1 MNQRRINSL
10 AAAIALSLVA
20 TGAQAAGKVDLHKQ
34 NIAQLKQQYQT
45 QVAAKGGIAAMAH
58 TRHEQFIGADADTRL
73 LMKAKREDHGV
84 RNYRYDQTFR
94 GIPVFGEGVVVSEDG
109 AGNVRTLFGNMVS
122 GLDQDIA
129 STTPKLS
136 KAAALIAGKRAG
148 LGNGMSGMLTRN
160 EKSDLV
166 IYVDDSGRGHLA
178 YHVDFF
184 ADSATG
190 GRPTRPSVLIDANN
204 GRVLKQWEN
213 LQHALVGTGPGG
225 NAKTGQYE
233 YGTDYGYLDVTQSGS
248 TCTMNS
254 TNVKTVNLNNAST
267 NTSTTAFSYTCPR
280 NTVKTIN
287 GAYSPLNDAHYFG
300 GVIFNM
306 YQAYL
311 GRAPLTFQLV
321 MKVHYKT
328 GYENAY
334 WDGTAMTFG
343 DGANTFYPLVS
354 LDVSSHEVSHG
365 FTEQNSNLT
374 YSGQSGGMNEAFSDM
389 AGEAAEYY
397 SRGSNDWLVG
407 AEIFKG
413 TGALRYMANPPQD
426 GSSID
431 NAANYT
437 SSMDVHYT
445 SGVYNKA
452 FYLLANKAGW
462 NTQKAFQVFARAN
475 DLYWTASSTFN
486 QGACG
491 VQTAAT
497 DLGFTVADVTAA
509 FTSVGVS
516 CAGGGGGGG
525 TTGGALT
532 NGVGAAISGASGSS
546 QTWTLAVPA
555 GATGL
560 KFVTAGGTG
569 DADLY
574 VKFGSAPTTTTY
586 DCKSE
591 GSTTA
596 ETCSIATAQA
606 GTYYVL
612 IKGYTAFSGATLTGS
627 YTAGGGGGGST
638 QTYTN
643 GTDVSIPDNKAAGV
657 TSNIAVSG
665 RTGNGQASTP
675 VAVNITHPYSG
686 DLIVDLIAPDGSVY
700 NISNR
705 SGGSADNIIKTVN
718 INLSGEALNGT
729 WKLRAADRAA
739 ADVGYI
745 NSWSITF

>member
-1 MNQRRINSL
+1 MNQRHFNSL

-20 TGAQAAGKVDLHKQ
+20 TGAQAAGKVDLQKQ
-34 NIAQLKQQYQT
+34 NLNQLKQQYSAV
-45 QVAAKGGIAAMAH
+45 VAAKGMPTMTH
-58 TRHEQFIGADADTRL
+58 SRHAQFIGANADTRL
-73 LMKAKREDHGV
+73 LMKTERKDNNG
-84 RNYRYDQTFR
+84 RNYRYTQTFR
-94 GIPVFGEGVVVSEDG
+94 GIPIFAQGLVVSEDS
-109 AGNVRTLFGNMVS
+109 AGNVRAMFGNMIS
-122 GLDQDIA
+122 GLEQDIQ
-129 STTPKLS
+129 SITPRLS
-136 KAAALIAGKRAG
+136 SANALVAGKRAG
-148 LGNGMSGMLTRN
+148 LGNGVSGMLTRN
-160 EKSDLV
+160 EKSELV
-166 IYVDDSGRGHLA
+166 IYVDDNSHGNLA
-178 YHVDFF
+178 YYVEFF

-190 GRPTRPSVLIDANN
+190 GSPTRPSVIIDANS

-233 YGTDYGYLDVTQSGS
+233 YGTNYGYLDVTQSGT
-248 TCTMNS
+248 TCTMNNA
-254 TNVKTVNLNNAST
+254 NVKTVNLNNAST

-280 NTVKTIN
+280 NTVKAIN

-343 DGANTFYPLVS
+343 DGASTFYPLVS

-374 YSGQSGGMNEAFSDM
+374 YSGMSGGMNEAFSDM
-389 AGEAAEYY
+389 AGEAAEYF

-407 AEIFKG
+407 SEIFKG
-413 TGALRYMANPPQD
+413 TGALRYMANPTQD

-452 FYLLANKAGW
+452 FYLLATKAGW
-462 NTQKAFQVFARAN
+462 NTQKAFQVFVRAN

-491 VQTAAT
+491 VETAAT
-497 DLGFTVADVTAA
+497 DLGFTKADVTAA

-516 CAGGGGGGG
+516 CSGGSGGGGS
-525 TTGGALT
+525 TGGALT
-532 NGVGAAISGASGSS
+532 KGVAVTGIN
-546 QTWTLAVPA
+546 QTAGNSVNYTMVVPA
-555 GATGL
+555 GASNLSFTMS
-560 KFVTAGGTG
+560 GGTG
-569 DADLY
+569 DADMY
-574 VKFGSAPTTTTY
+574 VKFGAAPTDTVY
-586 DCKSE
+586 DCRPYKS
-591 GSTTA
+591 GNA
-596 ETCSIATAQA
+596 ETCTFATPSA
-606 GTYYVL
+606 GTYYVRLKAYSAFTGVSL
-612 IKGYTAFSGATLTGS
+612 IGDYTV
-627 YTAGGGGGGST
+627 GGGGGAA

-643 GTDVSIPDNKAAGV
+643 GTDVSIPDNNTTGV
-657 TSNIAVSG
+657 TSSIAVSG
-665 RTGNGQASTP
+665 RTGNAPSATQ
-675 VAVNITHPYSG
+675 VAVNIVHPYSG
-686 DLIVDLIAPDGSVY
+686 DLVVDLIAPDGTVF
-700 NISNR
+700 NLQNR
-705 SGGSADNIIKTVN
+705 AGGSADNIVKTFTVN
-718 INLSGEALNGT
+718 LSAEAINGT
-729 WKLRAADRAA
+729 WKLRVKDLAGTDT
-739 ADVGYI
+739 GYI
-745 NSWSITF
+745 NSWSITM

>member
-1 MNQRRINSL
+1 MNQRRLNSL

-20 TGAQAAGKVDLHKQ
+20 TGAQAAGKVDLQKQ
-34 NIAQLKQQYQT
+34 NIAQLKQQYNAA
-45 QVAAKGGIAAMAH
+45 VAAKGAAPMTH
-58 TRHEQFIGADADTRL
+58 GRHAQFMGADANSHL
-73 LMKAKREDHGV
+73 LMKAARKDNGV
-84 RNYRYDQTFR
+84 RNYRYTQTYR
-94 GIPVFGEGVVVSEDG
+94 GIPIFGEGLVVSEDSD
-109 AGNVRTLFGNMVS
+109 GNVRTMFGNMIS

-129 STTPKLS
+129 SITPRLS
-136 KAAALIAGKRAG
+136 NANALVAGKRAG
-148 LGNGMSGMLTRN
+148 LGNGLSGMLTRN
-160 EKSDLV
+160 EKTDLV
-166 IYVDDSGRGHLA
+166 IFIDDKGHGRLA
-178 YHVDFF
+178 YYVEFF

-190 GRPTRPSVLIDANN
+190 GTPTRPSIVIDANS

-233 YGTDYGYLDVTQSGS
+233 YGTDFGNLDVAQSGT

-300 GVIFNM
+300 NVIFNM
-306 YQAYL
+306 YQSYI
-311 GRAPLTFQLV
+311 GQAPLTFQLV

-328 GYENAY
+328 SYENAF
-334 WDGTAMTFG
+334 WDGSAMTFG
-343 DGANTFYPLVS
+343 DGASTFYPLVS

-365 FTEQNSNLT
+365 FTEQQSNLT
-374 YSGQSGGMNEAFSDM
+374 YSGQSGGMNEAYSDM
-389 AGEAAEYY
+389 AGEAAEFFMH
-397 SRGSNDWLVG
+397 GSNDWLVG
-407 AEIFKG
+407 ADIFKG
-413 TGALRYMANPPQD
+413 SGALRYMNNPPQD

-437 SSMDVHYT
+437 SSMDVHYS

-452 FYLLANKAGW
+452 FYLLATKPGW
-462 NTQKAFQVFARAN
+462 GTVKAFQVFARAN
-475 DLYWTASSTFN
+475 RDYWTASSTFN

-509 FTSVGVS
+509 FASVGVS

-525 TTGGALT
+525 STGGVLT
-532 NGVGAAISGASGSS
+532 KGVAVTGIN
-546 QTWTLAVPA
+546 QTAGNSVNYTMVVPA
-555 GATGL
+555 GSTN
-560 KFVTAGGTG
+560 VTFTMSGGTG
-569 DADLY
+569 DADMY
-574 VKFGSAPTTTTY
+574 VKLGSAPTDTVY
-586 DCKSE
+586 DCRPYKS
-591 GSTTA
+591 GNA
-596 ETCSIATAQA
+596 ETCTFANSTG
-606 GTYYVL
+606 GTYYVRL
-612 IKGYTAFSGATLTGS
+612 KAYSAFSGASLVGD
-627 YTAGGGGGGST
+627 YTAGGGGGGS

-643 GTDVSIPDNKAAGV
+643 GTDVSIPDNNATGV

-665 RTGNGQASTP
+665 RTGNGGASTP
-675 VAVNITHPYSG
+675 VAVNIVHPYSG
-686 DLIVDLIAPDGSVY
+686 DLIVDLVAPDGSVY

-705 SGGSADNIIKTVN
+705 AGGSADNINKTVN

-739 ADVGYI
+739 ADTGYI